1 MGLWGRISH
10 NLMDHYG
17 WTREYVL
24 DLPIASVRLFLA
36 SIRVHEKARRKEQAY
51 FIEWQTKVLGG
62 LIVNSSKAEDKTK
75 KKMLD
80 DLGKQRVFDEDAKQ
94 AKRKQRQQEAAP
106 VDTSPAGMAELEDII
121 ENGSKVAAE
130 RNQMGSFEAM
140 SSRFGG
146 R

>member
-80 DLGKQRVFDEDAKQ
+80 DLGKQRVFDE
-94 AKRKQRQQEAAP
+94 
-106 VDTSPAGMAELEDII
+106 